1 MLLKRLDVT
10 LQSFFNREKQEE
22 DQVEEDERE
31 SVMVT
36 TILQK
41 LRSMLQSSSTH
52 YTVYEFIEL
61 IDIPKIRYN

>member
-10 LQSFFNREKQEE
+10 LQSFFNREKQE
-22 DQVEEDERE
+22 DQVEGDEE
-31 SVMVT
+31 KSGMVT
-36 TILQK
+36 SILQK

>member
-10 LQSFFNREKQEE
+10 LQSFFNKEKQE
-22 DQVEEDERE
+22 DQVEGDEE
-31 SVMVT
+31 KSGMVT
-36 TILQK
+36 SILQK

>member
-52 YTVYEFIEL
+52 YTVYEFI
-61 IDIPKIRYN
+61 